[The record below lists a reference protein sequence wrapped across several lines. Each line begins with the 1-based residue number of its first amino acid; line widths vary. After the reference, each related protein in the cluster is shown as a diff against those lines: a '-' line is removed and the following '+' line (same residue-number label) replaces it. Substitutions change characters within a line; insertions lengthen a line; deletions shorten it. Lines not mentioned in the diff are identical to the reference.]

1 MYFDGAK
8 SHDGVGASV
17 VFVSSEKH
25 VLTYS
30 FLLTQLCSNNMAEY
44 QALII
49 GLYMAIEMGI
59 KDVDIYSDSLL
70 VIKQLL

>member
-1 MYFDGAK
+1 
-8 SHDGVGASV
+8 